1 MSAAASV
8 RPPPTSPV
16 TVNGREW
23 GAVAMARVLTEGGR
37 LMKVKTNLK
46 AGQNNNFLNQAAA
59 QASVGGGCGG
69 GGVIQQSIQVAVI
82 QNQ

>member
-1 MSAAASV
+1 M
-8 RPPPTSPV
+8 SPV
-16 TVNGREW
+16 KFNGREW
-23 GAVAMARVLTEGGR
+23 GAVAMELVLTEGG
-37 LMKVKTNLK
+37 LLVKVKTDLK

-59 QASVGGGCGG
+59 LAAVVGGGYGG

>member
-1 MSAAASV
+1 VSV
-8 RPPPTSPV
+8 YIRPHPTSPV
-16 TVNGREW
+16 KYNGREW
-23 GAVAMARVLTEGGR
+23 GAVAMELVLTEGGL
-37 LMKVKTNLK
+37 LMKLKTNLR

-59 QASVGGGCGG
+59 LAAVVGGGYGG

>member
-1 MSAAASV
+1 L
-8 RPPPTSPV
+8 
-16 TVNGREW
+16 
-23 GAVAMARVLTEGGR
+23 VLTEGG
-37 LMKVKTNLK
+37 LLVKVKTDLK

-59 QASVGGGCGG
+59 LAAVVGGGYGG